1 LDRGYRSLRS
11 LNPRLI
17 SLHPSGVLNQF
28 DLQSVLYGMNKAL
41 SALFLILTLAT
52 GLHAQSEFSP
62 QVLLKP
68 RVSGPYMIPLS
79 PDVRS
84 AYDTLGTRAG
94 INMVFHPGFKADIA
108 APVRV
113 EGQTFF
119 EAMDNLSRQT
129 GNFWF
134 AWDSKTI
141 VVAADTPQYHRD
153 LEPLTHKTFYL
164 ANSTTREALLNIVTA
179 LRTRHMMRGV
189 MPVQGAQAIIVYD
202 TASKVSGAEQ
212 VIAEMTNQALP
223 ISSSAPI
230 AFPENSPSHV
240 LLAESGKVRKV
251 VPSNQAHMENM
262 LVGSVSIDTSLP
274 MEAIYE
280 DLASRAGLNV
290 VFDRSLRPAPTP
302 RFHVEGVDLINALD
316 LLALQTRTV
325 WQPLNDSII
334 YVMGDNQQNRVEREQ
349 VIAKVIYLPELANPA
364 DLQETANALRTSP
377 MASRSVF
384 QDEKRKAILIKDTPL
399 RVFLAEKVVADLNKR
414 HGKTQSVAITI
425 ETSSLSARY
434 GWMLGNAAKAR
445 PQLDVKLRNKT
456 SVRLKENAKGAFE
469 ALTGLAGLQLSADS
483 RFADD
488 VETSF
493 NAINIDILD
502 ALDLLGWK
510 TRNIWQVVDQQ
521 TIRVLPDT
529 QATRRDLET
538 IEKTIVPADP
548 SDAASLLNILR
559 TIFQLRTVSLNEK
572 NNIVIRDTADN
583 VAIAE
588 KLVEIL
594 GKGSVQR

>member
-1 LDRGYRSLRS
+1 
-11 LNPRLI
+11 
-17 SLHPSGVLNQF
+17 
-28 DLQSVLYGMNKAL
+28 MNKAL
-41 SALFLILTLAT
+41 SALLLVLTLGT

-68 RVSGPYMIPLS
+68 KVSGPFTIPLS

-84 AYDTLGTRAG
+84 AYDSLGSRAG

-108 APVRV
+108 APLRV

-141 VVAADTPQYHRD
+141 VIAADTPQYHRD
-153 LEPLTHKTFYL
+153 LEPLTQKTFYL
-164 ANSTTREALLNIVTA
+164 GNNVATEALGNIQTA
-179 LRTRHMMRGV
+179 LRIRLQV
-189 MPVQGAQAIIVYD
+189 VASLVKGAKAIIVKD
-202 TASKVSGAEQ
+202 TATKVSAAEQ
-212 VIAEMTNQALP
+212 LIAEMSNHALP
-223 ISSSAPI
+223 LPSSTPT
-230 AFPENSPSHV
+230 AFPDNNLYYL
-240 LLAESGKVRKV
+240 LLAEGGKVRRV

-262 LVGSVSIDTSLP
+262 LVGLVSIDTSLQT
-274 MEAIYE
+274 EAIYE

-290 VFDRSLRPAPTP
+290 VFDRSLRPGPTA

-334 YVMGDNQQNRVEREQ
+334 YVMEDNQQIRVEREQ
-349 VIAKVIYLPELANPA
+349 VIVKVIYLPELATTA
-364 DLQETANALRTSP
+364 DLQETVNALRSSP
-377 MASRSVF
+377 LAFRSVF
-384 QDEKRKAILIKDTPL
+384 QDEKRKAILIKETAL

-456 SVRLKENAKGAFE
+456 SVRLREKAKGAFE
-469 ALTGLAGLQLSADS
+469 ALAGLAGLQLAADS

-510 TRNIWQVVDQQ
+510 TRNLWQVVDQQ

-538 IEKTIVPADP
+538 IEKTIVPSDP
-548 SDAASLLNILR
+548 ADAASLLNILR
-559 TIFQLRTVSLNEK
+559 TIFALRSVSVDAK

-588 KLVEIL
+588 KVVEVL
-594 GKGSVQR
+594 GKGAVQR